1 LAKENP
7 RHHKTVTPKAVFNKL
22 TLNLGATAAALFFL
36 YDDLLVNLFFQLG
49 K

>member
-1 LAKENP
+1 LAKENAL
-7 RHHKTVTPKAVFNKL
+7 HHKTVTPKAVFNKL
-22 TLNLGATAAALFFL
+22 NMNLSATAAALFFL

>member
-1 LAKENP
+1 MAKENP
-7 RHHKTVTPKAVFNKL
+7 PHHKTVTPKAVFNKL
-22 TLNLGATAAALFFL
+22 NMNLSATAAALFFL